1 MQYKTLL
8 VTGGAGFVGSN
19 LSIGFKAKY
28 PHLRVISLDNLK
40 RRGSELNIKRLKEN
54 GIEFAHGDVR
64 NPEDLEFN
72 TKIDLLIECSA
83 EPSVLAGYGESPA
96 YVVNT
101 NLIGTINCLELV
113 RKHKANIIFL
123 STSRVYPHDAVNSLK
138 TIETETRFEWTEEPV
153 NNIPGWSKKGID
165 VNFTLNGPKS
175 MYGAT
180 KLCSEIVLQE
190 YIKMYGING
199 VINRCGTIAGPWQ
212 FGKIDQG
219 VFTLWMLAHCFEKP
233 LKYIGFGG
241 EGKQVRDLIHIDDL
255 FSLVD
260 KQASSFDRVNG
271 KVYNVGGGPEVS
283 LSLCETTRLCEEI
296 TKKQIKITR
305 DPNTR
310 EADIIIYITNNDRLY
325 DDLGWSPKNGPREIL
340 EDIYMWICANKDDLS
355 KSLII

>member
-1 MQYKTLL
+1 ML

-54 GIEFAHGDVR
+54 DVEFVHGDVR
-64 NPEDLEFN
+64 NPEDLELN
-72 TKIDLLIECSA
+72 TKIDLLLECSA

-101 NLIGTINCLELV
+101 NLAGTINCLELV
-113 RKHKANIIFL
+113 RKHKANIVFL
-123 STSRVYPHDAVNSLK
+123 STSRVYPYDAVNCLK
-138 TIETETRFEWTEEPV
+138 TVETETRFEWAEESV
-153 NNIPGWSKKGID
+153 NNVPGWSKKGLDI
-165 VNFTLNGPKS
+165 NFTLNGPKS

-190 YIKMYGING
+190 YIKMYGIRG

-241 EGKQVRDLIHIDDL
+241 AGKQVRDLIHIDDL

-260 KQASSFDRVNG
+260 KQASSFDRING
-271 KVYNVGGGPEVS
+271 KVYNVGGGPEVN

-296 TKKQIKITR
+296 TKKQIKIAR
-305 DPNTR
+305 DPKTR
-310 EADIIIYITNNDRLY
+310 EADIIIYITDNGRLY
-325 DDLGWSPKNGPREIL
+325 DDLSWRPKKGPREIL
-340 EDIYMWICANKDDLS
+340 EDIYKWICANKDDLR